1 MREFLTNSLAEKMMK
16 HKGKALTMLYIGG
29 DRGMGKMGEGRE
41 AQMVIAYLIIQ
52 KWPNEWIKAF
62 FISVKIVV
70 QILYKLYFQHQSQ

>member
-1 MREFLTNSLAEKMMK
+1 
-16 HKGKALTMLYIGG
+16 MLYIGG
-29 DRGMGKMGEGRE
+29 GGGMGKMGEGRE

-70 QILYKLYFQHQSQ
+70 QIL